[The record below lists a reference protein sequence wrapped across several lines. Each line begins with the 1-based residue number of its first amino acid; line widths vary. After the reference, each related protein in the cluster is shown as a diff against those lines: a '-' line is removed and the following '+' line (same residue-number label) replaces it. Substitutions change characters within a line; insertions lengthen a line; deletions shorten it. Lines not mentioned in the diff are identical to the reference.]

1 MNNQFDGLV
10 NDVRRLNQARAA
22 RRQAESELRESRGQR
37 ALFLTMLQALPANHP
52 LHQRDVRETVWA
64 LAIRAFDDGRDF
76 DAGALDVHELEKQL
90 AQAHKVQVNLLEDA
104 LTKATAKERGV
115 IFRHWEFEI
124 ESTSVK
130 LPGVKSQAEVE
141 AIRERAIRHA
151 RSAPRGVP
159 INADIAIRRALSNS

>member
-22 RRQAESELRESRGQR
+22 RRQAEAELRESRGQR

-52 LHQRDVRETVWA
+52 LHQSDVRETVWA
-64 LAIRAFDDGRDF
+64 LGIRAFDDGSDF

-90 AQAHKVQVNLLEDA
+90 DQAHKVQVKKVEDA
-104 LTKATAKERGV
+104 LTSATSKERGV
-115 IFRHWEFEI
+115 IFRHWTLQLG
-124 ESTSVK
+124 SVPVK
-130 LPGVKSQAEVE
+130 LSGIKSQTEVE
-141 AIRERAIRHA
+141 ELRERAILQA

-159 INADIAIRRALSNS
+159 INADIAIRRALSSI